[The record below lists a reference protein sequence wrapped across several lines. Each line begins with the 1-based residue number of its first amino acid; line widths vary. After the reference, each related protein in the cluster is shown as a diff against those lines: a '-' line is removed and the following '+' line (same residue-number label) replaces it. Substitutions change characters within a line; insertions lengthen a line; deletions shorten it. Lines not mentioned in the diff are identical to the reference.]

1 MCEAALKAC
10 PGMAHVM
17 KTGSLAQDAGFAYYG
32 LLFSVAAAALAAAAG
47 SHLLGNEL
55 RREKEAELLS
65 CGDEIRRAIESY
77 HAKNNAGIHPFPTQL
92 EWLLRDPHQATIH
105 RYLRRICPD
114 PMQQR
119 DPNDASKTG
128 GWALILDAKGQ
139 IVGVHS
145 ESLREPMK
153 SSGFAPLY
161 ENFREARHYAD
172 WRFVA
177 AGGLPAQANASL
189 PTGSLNFIPS
199 QSPALP
205 LTAAVT
211 PAPVPAP
218 ASPAPEM
225 ASPAPP
231 PAAVP
236 PAAAPAAEIASPP
249 AAPAPAPAPAA
260 QATATATAT
269 AAEPAPQVPAPA
281 AQPVPPKQEAV
292 PAPAADRPAGGVQPF
307 VIRAPSGF

>member
-10 PGMAHVM
+10 PGMAHDM
-17 KTGSLAQDAGFAYYG
+17 KTGSLTHDAGFAYYG
-32 LLFSVAAAALAAAAG
+32 LLLSVAAAALAAAAG

-77 HAKNNAGIHPFPTQL
+77 HGKNNAGSNPFPTRL
-92 EWLLRDPHQATIH
+92 EWLLRDPHQATIQ

-119 DPNDASKTG
+119 DPNDSAITG

-145 ESLREPMK
+145 ESLREPIK

-172 WRFVA
+172 WRFIA
-177 AGGLPAQANASL
+177 AGGMPAQANAST

-211 PAPVPAP
+211 PAPAP
-218 ASPAPEM
+218 VS
-225 ASPAPP
+225 
-231 PAAVP
+231 
-236 PAAAPAAEIASPP
+236 AAPEIASPP
-249 AAPAPAPAPAA
+249 PAPAPAA
-260 QATATATAT
+260 PVAEAAPPAPPPAQATAP
-269 AAEPAPQVPAPA
+269 AAEPAPQGPVPA
-281 AQPVPPKQEAV
+281 AQPAPPVPPKQEAV
-292 PAPAADRPAGGVQPF
+292 AAPAADRPAGGVQPF

>member
-1 MCEAALKAC
+1 MCEAARKAC
-10 PGMAHVM
+10 PGMAHAM
-17 KTGSLAQDAGFAYYG
+17 KTGSLAHDAGFAYYG
-32 LLFSVAAAALAAAAG
+32 LLLSVAAAALAAAGG

-77 HAKNNAGIHPFPTQL
+77 HGKNNAGSNPFPTRL

-119 DPNDASKTG
+119 DPNDSAKTG

-145 ESLREPMK
+145 ESLREPIK
-153 SSGFAPLY
+153 SSGFSPLY
-161 ENFREARHYAD
+161 ETFREARHYAD
-172 WRFVA
+172 WRFIA
-177 AGGLPAQANASL
+177 AGGMPAQANAST

-211 PAPVPAP
+211 PAPAPVAAAAEIVPP
-218 ASPAPEM
+218 PPPPPPAPEPP
-225 ASPAPP
+225 AAETAPP
-231 PAAVP
+231 PAPTPAP
-236 PAAAPAAEIASPP
+236 PTPSPAAP
-249 AAPAPAPAPAA
+249 AAPAP
-260 QATATATAT
+260 QG
-269 AAEPAPQVPAPA
+269 PAPA
-281 AQPVPPKQEAV
+281 AQPVPPVPPKQEAAT
-292 PAPAADRPAGGVQPF
+292 APVADRPAGGVQPF

>member
-1 MCEAALKAC
+1 
-10 PGMAHVM
+10 M
-17 KTGSLAQDAGFAYYG
+17 KTGSLAHDAGFAYYG
-32 LLFSVAAAALAAAAG
+32 LLLSVAAAALAAAAG

-77 HAKNNAGIHPFPTQL
+77 HGKNNAGSNPFPTRL
-92 EWLLRDPHQATIH
+92 EWLLRDPHQATIQ

-119 DPNDASKTG
+119 DPNDSAITG

-145 ESLREPMK
+145 ESLREPIK

-172 WRFVA
+172 WRFIA
-177 AGGLPAQANASL
+177 AGGMPAQANAST

-211 PAPVPAP
+211 PAPAP
-218 ASPAPEM
+218 VS
-225 ASPAPP
+225 
-231 PAAVP
+231 
-236 PAAAPAAEIASPP
+236 AAPEIASPP
-249 AAPAPAPAPAA
+249 PAPAPAA
-260 QATATATAT
+260 PVAEAAPPAPPPAQATAP
-269 AAEPAPQVPAPA
+269 AAEPAPQGPVPA
-281 AQPVPPKQEAV
+281 AQPAPPVPPKQEAV
-292 PAPAADRPAGGVQPF
+292 AAPAADRPAGGVQPF

>member
-17 KTGSLAQDAGFAYYG
+17 KTGSLAHDAGFAYYG
-32 LLFSVAAAALAAAAG
+32 LLLSVVVAALAATAG

-55 RREKEAELLS
+55 RREKEAELLA

-77 HAKNNAGIHPFPTQL
+77 HGKNNAGSSPFPTRL

-119 DPNDASKTG
+119 DPNDSAKTG
-128 GWALILDAKGQ
+128 GWALILDANRQ

-145 ESLREPMK
+145 ESLREPLK
-153 SSGFAPLY
+153 RSGFAPLY
-161 ENFREARHYAD
+161 EVFREARHYAD

-177 AGGLPAQANASL
+177 AGGLPAQANAST

-199 QSPALP
+199 QSPARPLP
-205 LTAAVT
+205 AAVT
-211 PAPVPAP
+211 PAPA
-218 ASPAPEM
+218 PAPEIVPPP
-225 ASPAPP
+225 PAPP
-231 PAAVP
+231 PV
-236 PAAAPAAEIASPP
+236 PAAAAAETAPPPAPTP
-249 AAPAPAPAPAA
+249 AAPAPTPAAPAP
-260 QATATATAT
+260 Q
-269 AAEPAPQVPAPA
+269 PVP
-281 AQPVPPKQEAV
+281 PVPPKQEAAV
-292 PAPAADRPAGGVQPF
+292 PAADRPAGSVQPF

>member
-77 HAKNNAGIHPFPTQL
+77 HAKNNAGIHPFPTRL

-119 DPNDASKTG
+119 DPNDAARTG

-177 AGGLPAQANASL
+177 AGGMPAQANAST

-205 LTAAVT
+205 LMAAVT
-211 PAPVPAP
+211 SAPVPTP
-218 ASPAPEM
+218 VS
-225 ASPAPP
+225 
-231 PAAVP
+231 
-236 PAAAPAAEIASPP
+236 AAPEIAS
-249 AAPAPAPAPAA
+249 PAPAPAPAA
-260 QATATATAT
+260 PVAEAAPPAPPVAQATAP
-269 AAEPAPQVPAPA
+269 AAEPAPQGPAPA
-281 AQPVPPKQEAV
+281 AQPAPPVPPKQEAV
-292 PAPAADRPAGGVQPF
+292 AAPAADRPAGSVQPF

>member
-1 MCEAALKAC
+1 MCEAARKAC

-17 KTGSLAQDAGFAYYG
+17 KTGSLAHDAGFAYYG
-32 LLFSVAAAALAAAAG
+32 LLLSVAAAALAAAAG

-77 HAKNNAGIHPFPTQL
+77 HAKNNAGIHPFPTRL

-114 PMQQR
+114 PMQQH
-119 DPNDASKTG
+119 DPNDSAKTG

-145 ESLREPMK
+145 ESLREPIK

-172 WRFVA
+172 WRFIA
-177 AGGLPAQANASL
+177 AGGMPAQANAST

-231 PAAVP
+231 PA
-236 PAAAPAAEIASPP
+236 P
-249 AAPAPAPAPAA
+249 AAPVAEAAPPAPPVA
-260 QATATATAT
+260 QATAP
-269 AAEPAPQVPAPA
+269 AAEPAPQGPAPA
-281 AQPVPPKQEAV
+281 AQPAPPVPPKQEAV
-292 PAPAADRPAGGVQPF
+292 AAPAADRPAGSVQPF

>member
-10 PGMAHVM
+10 PGMAHDM
-17 KTGSLAQDAGFAYYG
+17 KTGSLTQDAGFAYYG
-32 LLFSVAAAALAAAAG
+32 LLLSVAAAALAAAAG

-77 HAKNNAGIHPFPTQL
+77 HGKNNAGSNPFPTRL

-119 DPNDASKTG
+119 DPNDAARTG

-177 AGGLPAQANASL
+177 AGGMPAQANARL

-231 PAAVP
+231 PA
-236 PAAAPAAEIASPP
+236 P
-249 AAPAPAPAPAA
+249 AAPVAEAAPPAPPPA
-260 QATATATAT
+260 QATAP
-269 AAEPAPQVPAPA
+269 AAEPAPQGPVPA
-281 AQPVPPKQEAV
+281 AQPAPPVPPKQEAV
-292 PAPAADRPAGGVQPF
+292 AAPAADRPAGSVQPF